1 MKEIVEA
8 IKGLK
13 NSFSSVGSPR
23 AEDSYNV
30 YEEYIEKFGN
40 KPSHF
45 NLFDRNG
52 TYSDIYDLK
61 KFKELIDAR
70 FDNEILNRQLF
81 YDFESVCLTE
91 ETYLLPGDIILNI
104 SISKV
109 KNMYGNEEIEKL
121 GLKAD
126 EFVICSNYVLFNPKD
141 EKYLESIDNIIN
153 LFKDCKIN
161 SDIKRTAIEMVSVSN
176 NNFYAEDFY
185 LKDDF
190 VKFEMPDE
198 HYGEGFVDFHE
209 KLINRLKLNNKGL
222 ILFHGEPG
230 TGKTQYIRKL
240 IKDLSEVARVLYF
253 SPAMISSVTN
263 PEFIDFITDWA
274 SESDDKRKRIII
286 LEDAE
291 PLLKTRKSGG
301 DNGITN
307 LLNLTSGLLSD
318 ILSIQYICTFNT
330 NIDEIDQALLRE
342 ERLTAIKEFK
352 PLNKE
357 QSIKLANALG
367 IKDAENNILKLIET
381 KNKEPKR
388 KIDHL
393 SLAEIYTIINKNEI
407 LRHGTET
414 EKRSIG
420 FKK

>member
-8 IKGLK
+8 IQGLK
-13 NSFSSVGSPR
+13 NTFSSVGTPR
-23 AEDSYNV
+23 SEDSYNV
-30 YEEYIEKFGN
+30 YEEYVEKFGS

-45 NLFDRNG
+45 SLYDRNSSYG
-52 TYSDIYDLK
+52 DTYYFD
-61 KFKELIDAR
+61 KFKEILKER
-70 FDNEILNRQLF
+70 FDFEILNTQLF
-81 YDFESVCLTE
+81 YDFESVSLDE
-91 ETYLLPGDIILNI
+91 ETYLLKNNIILNI
-104 SISKV
+104 SVNKV
-109 KNMYGNEEIEKL
+109 KYVYNIEEIEKL
-121 GLKAD
+121 DLQPD
-126 EFVICSNYVLFNPKD
+126 EFIICSNYVLFNPKD
-141 EKYLESIDNIIN
+141 EKYLENIDSIIK

-176 NNFYAEDFY
+176 SNFYAEDFY

-190 VKFEMPDE
+190 VKFELPDE
-198 HYGEGFVDFHE
+198 NYGKGFSDFHE
-209 KLINRLKLNNKGL
+209 KLINRLKVNNKGL
-222 ILFHGEPG
+222 ILLHGEPG

-357 QSIKLANALG
+357 QCIKLAKSIGLE
-367 IKDAENNILKLIET
+367 DAENNVSKLIEI

-393 SLAEIYTIINKNEI
+393 SLAEFYTIINKNEI